1 MVQFGGDIL
10 FPGWSGLIESLQ
22 NSITLRAT
30 PSGNI
35 IIGIENDL
43 LPETDLTQD
52 LGREDLRWEIL
63 WAGSGNFLSRPTVN
77 GVNVALTTEL
87 AGQTSINGLSGALAL
102 ISPDLSIN
110 IANSGTAGIEITV
123 PGSGA
128 PSGAS
133 YLLRE
138 YNDNGHLTTARILSA
153 TSGIIL
159 DDQGARSTSGLVVKL
174 DFENEPTPNQVLTW
188 NGFRLEWADDQ
199 SGGGGGGSGTVNKSA
214 LNFTQ
219 SSGLEFVMYHG
230 LNTEDWTWSMW
241 RSVTGGLTALIP
253 HDIYPSGVDH
263 VVVEFR
269 SSDAAPS
276 GYNGKVVITG

>member
-1 MVQFGGDIL
+1 MVQFGGNIS

-30 PSGNI
+30 PSGNV

-52 LGREDLRWEIL
+52 LGRPDLRWEIL

-77 GVNVALTTEL
+77 GINVALVTEL
-87 AGQTSINGLSGALAL
+87 AGQTSVEGLSGVIDLD
-102 ISPDLSIN
+102 SPDLSIN
-110 IANSGTAGIEITV
+110 IQTNGQTIELTT
-123 PGSGA
+123 PTSGA

-138 YNDNGHLTTARILSA
+138 YNDNGHLTDARILSA

-174 DFENEPTPNQVLTW
+174 DFENEPSVNQVLIW
-188 NGFRLEWADDQ
+188 NGFRLEWTTQ
-199 SGGGGGGSGTVNKSA
+199 TTGGTVNKAA

-219 SSGLEFVMYHG
+219 SSGLQFVMYHG
-230 LNTEDWTWSMW
+230 LNSEDWTWSMW
-241 RSVTGGLTALIP
+241 RDTDGSFITALIP
-253 HDIYPSGVDH
+253 DDIYPSGVDH
-263 VVVEFR
+263 VVVEFT
-269 SSDAAPS
+269 SSDTNPS
-276 GYNGKVVITG
+276 GYNGKVVLTG